1 MLRTQIS
8 LTENQKRILDA
19 KSAESGLS
27 LSELVRQAVDQCY
40 GGDRDL
46 EHDLNRLRAGA
57 GAWADRDET
66 GEAYVERVRSGR
78 RLADA

>member
-8 LTENQKRILDA
+8 LTEDQKRMLDA

-27 LSELVRQAVDQCY
+27 LSELVRRAVDRCY

-46 EHDLNRLRAGA
+46 ERDLSRLRAGA

-66 GEAYVERVRSGR
+66 GEAYVERVRSGH

>member
-1 MLRTQIS
+1 MLRTQVS
-8 LTENQKRILDA
+8 LTEDQKQLLDT

-27 LSELVRQAVDQCY
+27 LSELVRRAVDRCY
-40 GGDRDL
+40 GGGRDL
-46 EHDLNRLRAGA
+46 ERDLSRLRAGV

-66 GEAYVERVRSGR
+66 GESYVERVRSGR

>member
-27 LSELVRQAVDQCY
+27 LSELVRQAVDRCY

-46 EHDLNRLRAGA
+46 EHDLSRLRAGA

-78 RLADA
+78 RLAGA

>member
-1 MLRTQIS
+1 MLRTQVS
-8 LTENQKRILDA
+8 LTEDQKRMLDA

-27 LSELVRQAVDQCY
+27 LSELVRRAVDRCY
-40 GGDRDL
+40 GGDRDV
-46 EHDLNRLRAGA
+46 EQDLSRLRAGA

-66 GEAYVERVRSGR
+66 GQAYVERVRSGR

>member
-1 MLRTQIS
+1 MLDT
-8 LTENQKRILDA
+8 

-27 LSELVRQAVDQCY
+27 LSELVRRAVDRCY

-46 EHDLNRLRAGA
+46 EHDLSRLRAGV

-66 GEAYVERVRSGR
+66 GEAYVERMRSGH